1 VSVTESGAPHA
12 PLPTDE
18 SVAKVCTFDG
28 ARELLKHKDLVSARH
43 LTGWP
48 VMGGAIVTIDG
59 ADHRA
64 RRKLESALFGPKN
77 LARYELGVLQ
87 PSIDK
92 TLGRAAARFR
102 DSDGVVR
109 LDLVALGRRIML
121 SISAAI
127 VGLDLE
133 DADDAT
139 LDRLDECLY
148 ALIGGVTIEWS
159 NEDHTEVLAKAVE
172 YKKIYG
178 HEFVRPA
185 VERRRREIAASDT
198 WAAEHPDLLTVLLSD
213 PDNEWDDMT
222 ILTEAVQYLV
232 ASSGTS
238 VTATVHTINHLMDWF
253 TTHPEDRAK
262 VLDADFLRAAAME
275 SLRLHPGPHI
285 LMRRAVAEV
294 RLAELHAQASDFVAA
309 NVREANRDP
318 AAYGENPERF
328 NPYREVRKDAQRDGF
343 TFGGGRHVCIGRP
356 LALGTYNRKDEDEVD
371 GTIVRILRTLFEA
384 GVRPDPAK
392 SPRENNGVDDRFE
405 EFPVELTEL

>member
-1 VSVTESGAPHA
+1 VSVTESGALHA

-18 SVAKVCTFDG
+18 SVAKACTFDG

-92 TLGRAAARFR
+92 TLGRAAESNR
-102 DSDGVVR
+102 DDDGVVR

-133 DADDAT
+133 DADDDR
-139 LDRLDECLY
+139 LDRLDACLY
-148 ALIGGVTIEWS
+148 SLIGGVTIEWS
-159 NEDHTEVLAKAVE
+159 NEDHTEVLAHAVE
-172 YKKIYG
+172 YKKIFG
-178 HEFVRPA
+178 HEFVAPA
-185 VERRRREIAASDT
+185 VERRRREIAGSDT
-198 WAAEHPDLLTVLLSD
+198 WAADHPDLLTVLLSD
-213 PDNEWDDMT
+213 PENEWDDQT
-222 ILTEAVQYLV
+222 ILTECVQYLV

-238 VTATVHTINHLMDWF
+238 VTATVHTINHLMSWF
-253 TTHPEDRAK
+253 STHPEDREK

-294 RLAELHAQASDFVAA
+294 ELAELHAHEGDFVAA
-309 NVREANRDP
+309 NVRQANRDS
-318 AAYGENPERF
+318 AAYGADPEQF

-356 LALGTYNRKDEDEVD
+356 LALGTYNRKDEEEVD

-405 EFPVELTEL
+405 EFPVELTAL